1 MTEKKNGLLQL
12 PQGTESLYLE
22 EAFRHRKITKHIENV
37 FTLWGYLPV
46 ETPVFDF
53 FDTYSH
59 LLDKKRAEQT
69 YRLIDREGELLML
82 RSDVTL
88 FLAKQMSLAL
98 DKSDLP
104 VRVFY
109 ADTILRYESNEDI
122 SSNEFF
128 QSGCELIGKPGKEG
142 DLEMILL
149 LYNIFKEINL
159 NSVKIHIGSRSLLN
173 SLCRGFSTDE
183 MGKLDHFIDTRSRE
197 MIKNLFI
204 EKGKSV
210 EYSNFIVSLLMFIG
224 TSSQFKTFIDENRRK
239 LETETLKEIE
249 YLLEI
254 TETIDQL
261 EESDNFRIDISEI
274 GGQDYYT
281 GIVFSAYLENMSTA
295 AASGGR
301 YDSLFDKFGYNA
313 SSVGFSMLQRK
324 MEPLLSESERY
335 APPETSNREQKESFV
350 TAYQRG
356 SKLKKEG
363 RTFVL

>member
-1 MTEKKNGLLQL
+1 MTEIKNGHLQI
-12 PQGTESLYLE
+12 PQGAEGLYLE
-22 EAFRHRKITKHIENV
+22 EAFRHRKITKHIEKI

-59 LLDKKRAEQT
+59 LLDKNRAEQT

-82 RSDVTL
+82 RSDITL

-98 DKSDLP
+98 DEQDLP

-109 ADTILRYESNEDI
+109 ADTILRYESHEDI

-128 QSGCELIGKPGKEG
+128 QSGCELIGKPGKDG
-142 DLEMILL
+142 DLEIVLL
-149 LYNIFKEINL
+149 LLNLFKEINL
-159 NSVKIHIGSRSLLN
+159 NEVKIHLGSRSLLN
-173 SLCRGFSTDE
+173 SLCHNFSKSQMNTLNE
-183 MGKLDHFIDTRSRE
+183 LIDTRSRNK
-197 MIKNLFI
+197 IKQLFL
-204 EKGKSV
+204 EKGKSEV
-210 EYSNFIVSLLMFIG
+210 ESHFIMSLLMFIG
-224 TSSQFKTFIDENRRK
+224 TVDQFEAFVNENRKK
-239 LETETLKEIE
+239 LENEALKEID
-249 YLLEI
+249 YLLDI
-254 TETIDQL
+254 SKTICDL
-261 EESDNFRIDISEI
+261 EGTDNIRIDISEI

-281 GIVFSAYLENMSTA
+281 GIVFSAYLEGLSTA

-324 MEPLLSESERY
+324 IEPLLSNSELY
-335 APPETSNREQKESFV
+335 APPEASARKELEDFS
-350 TAYQRG
+350 TAYKRG
-356 SKLKKEG
+356 IELKKEG